1 MKNELITK
9 DDLIEFRLQLIQDFR
24 QIVEAKP
31 IQQAQR
37 WLKSNEVKQLLN
49 VSAGTLQNLRIN
61 GTLTYSKI
69 GGTIFY
75 DSVIIEK
82 ILQTNSRNVK
92 INLFSKL

>member
-9 DDLIEFRLQLIQDFR
+9 NDLIEFRQQLIQDFR
-24 QIVEAKP
+24 QIVEAIP
-31 IQQAQR
+31 IQEPQR
-37 WLKSNEVKQLLN
+37 WLKSSEVKELLN

-75 DSVIIEK
+75 DSVTIEN
-82 ILQTNSRNVK
+82 ILHTTRKNAK
-92 INLFSKL
+92 LNLFSKP

>member
-31 IQQAQR
+31 IQQAQS

-82 ILQTNSRNVK
+82 ILQTNSRNAK

>member
-75 DSVIIEK
+75 DSVTIEK
-82 ILQTNSRNVK
+82 ILQTNSRNAK